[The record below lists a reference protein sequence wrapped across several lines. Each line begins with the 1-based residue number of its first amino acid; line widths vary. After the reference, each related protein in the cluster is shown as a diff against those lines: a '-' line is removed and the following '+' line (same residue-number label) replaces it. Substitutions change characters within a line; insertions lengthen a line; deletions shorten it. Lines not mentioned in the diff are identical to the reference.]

1 MNIYDQLYELHSELS
16 QDEMWLTVL
25 ENAYDEVGTND
36 LEELVEKATDDENE
50 GLLNDLVEEGE
61 YILSL
66 KNQSLDEWYDE
77 DEYDY

>member
-16 QDEMWLTVL
+16 QDEMWRTVL
-25 ENAYDEVGTND
+25 ENAYNEVGAND

-50 GLLNDLVEEGE
+50 GLLHDLIDEGE

-66 KNQSLDEWYDE
+66 KTQSLDEWYDE
-77 DEYDY
+77 DEDDY